1 MKNLS
6 ILFLKEFV
14 VVADTTSAG
23 RLFHMLTTL
32 FEKKYWNCLVLN
44 LGLLSLNLWALVLE
58 WANVNKGEVVAG
70 S

>member
-14 VVADTTSAG
+14 VGADTTSAG
-23 RLFHMLTTL
+23 RLFHMFTTR

-58 WANVNKGEVVAG
+58 WANVNKGEVVTG